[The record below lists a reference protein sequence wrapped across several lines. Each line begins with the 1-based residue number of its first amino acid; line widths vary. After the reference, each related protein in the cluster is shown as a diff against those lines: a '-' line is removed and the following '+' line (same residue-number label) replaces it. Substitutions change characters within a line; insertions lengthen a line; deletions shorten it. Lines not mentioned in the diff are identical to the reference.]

1 MSMDP
6 NIPSIA
12 SYNVEMRKSMIDKI
26 VFMDKIDAQVIVDF
40 GCADGSTIAFMQAIF
55 PEIIYVG
62 YDISEEMLDLARKNC
77 PGVQFF
83 SNWDELK
90 AHTLTLDGNKAVLL
104 NSLIHEVYSYGS
116 THDVE
121 VFWDRVYDAEL
132 FHYVVIRD
140 MVISDSVTR
149 KSDPLSVIRI
159 RQNYDQA
166 KLREFENQW
175 GSINEN
181 WPLVHFLLKY
191 RYERNWAR
199 EVKENYL
206 PVSLENLIGRI
217 PKGWDPVDYKH
228 YVLPFTRRTI
238 KQDFNIDLQDPTHL
252 QLILERI

>member
-1 MSMDP
+1 MSLDP

-12 SYNVEMRKSMIDKI
+12 SYNIEMRKSMIDKI
-26 VFMDKIDAQVIVDF
+26 VFMDKINAKVIVDF
-40 GCADGSTIAFMQAIF
+40 GCADGSTIAFMRSIF
-55 PEIIYVG
+55 PEITYVG
-62 YDISEEMLDLARKNC
+62 YDISEEMLALARAMN

-83 SNWDELK
+83 SDWKECEK
-90 AHTLTLDGNKAVLL
+90 YIAGIEGPAAVLL

-116 THDVE
+116 PEDVE
-121 VFWDRVYDAEL
+121 VFWSRIYDPIL
-132 FHYVVIRD
+132 FRYVVIRD
-140 MVISDSVTR
+140 MCVSDSVTR
-149 KSDPLSVIRI
+149 KSDPLSVIRV

-191 RYERNWAR
+191 RYETNWNR

-206 PVSLENLIGRI
+206 PISLENLIARI

-252 QLILERI
+252 QLILERV